1 MLPLRDLPQ
10 TGFSAVK
17 LRSKTRYF
25 LVRMYRNDTPHYNF
39 FKMEALKKLKV
50 ADLKN
55 ELRSRGLT
63 VTGNKQELL
72 DRLQQH
78 LETSGGLRAI
88 PTRPPVP
95 PGMTLEDPN
104 APHLPEADLLSKDT
118 SFVSGEGDDADDS
131 LLAGEEE
138 EDEEE
143 EEEQTTTQDNQENT
157 ETTNT
162 AKPTVV
168 TSVSSDDTK
177 VPVKPPMSEAE
188 RLELRAKKFGG
199 HSSEDAK
206 KAARAARFGT
216 PVSAPTKTGT
226 AAPVKG
232 TTALSP
238 LGDNSAVSTEETGP
252 EMEKLKKR
260 AERFGMNVSTVTQ
273 QAEEKEKLLKRK
285 QRFGAVTAGAAVAA
299 GTPVSSD
306 EVEAKKKK
314 RAERFG
320 VTV

>member
-1 MLPLRDLPQ
+1 
-10 TGFSAVK
+10 
-17 LRSKTRYF
+17 
-25 LVRMYRNDTPHYNF
+25 MYRKDTPHHNF
-39 FKMEALKKLKV
+39 SKMETMKKLKV

-55 ELRSRGLT
+55 ELRARGLT

-78 LETSGGLRAI
+78 METAG
-88 PTRPPVP
+88 
-95 PGMTLEDPN
+95 DPK
-104 APHLPEADLLSKDT
+104 APLLPEAELLSKDT
-118 SFVSGEGDDADDS
+118 SLLSGEGDEADDS
-131 LLAGEEE
+131 ILAGEEE
-138 EDEEE
+138 EEEDDEEE
-143 EEEQTTTQDNQENT
+143 EEEQTTAQDNQENT

-168 TSVSSDDTK
+168 TSVSSESDDTK

-216 PVSAPTKTGT
+216 SVSGPTNT
-226 AAPVKG
+226 AAPAKG
-232 TTALSP
+232 ATTLSP
-238 LGDNSAVSTEETGP
+238 LGDNSAISTEETGP

-260 AERFGMNVSTVTQ
+260 AERFGMNVSTAVQ
-273 QAEEKEKLLKRK
+273 SEEEKEKLLKRK
-285 QRFGAVTAGAAVAA
+285 QRFGVATAGAA

-320 VTV
+320 LTV

>member
-1 MLPLRDLPQ
+1 
-10 TGFSAVK
+10 
-17 LRSKTRYF
+17 
-25 LVRMYRNDTPHYNF
+25 MYRNDTPHHNF
-39 FKMEALKKLKV
+39 SKMEALKKLKV

-55 ELRSRGLT
+55 ELRARGLT

-78 LETSGGLRAI
+78 METAG
-88 PTRPPVP
+88 
-95 PGMTLEDPN
+95 
-104 APHLPEADLLSKDT
+104 EAELFSKDT
-118 SFVSGEGDDADDS
+118 SFASGEGDEADDS
-131 LLAGEEE
+131 ILAGEEE
-138 EDEEE
+138 EEEEE

-168 TSVSSDDTK
+168 TSVTSADTK

-199 HSSEDAK
+199 HASEVAK

-216 PVSAPTKTGT
+216 AVTGPTKTEA

-232 TTALSP
+232 ATTLS
-238 LGDNSAVSTEETGP
+238 GP

-260 AERFGMNVSTVTQ
+260 AERFGMNVSTATQ

-285 QRFGAVTAGAAVAA
+285 QRFGAVTAGAA
-299 GTPVSSD
+299 GTQVSSD

-320 VTV
+320 LTV

>member
-78 LETSGGLRAI
+78 LETSG
-88 PTRPPVP
+88 
-95 PGMTLEDPN
+95 
-104 APHLPEADLLSKDT
+104 EADLLSKDT

-138 EDEEE
+138 EDEEEE

>member
-95 PGMTLEDPN
+95 PGMTLE
-104 APHLPEADLLSKDT
+104 EADLLSKDT

-138 EDEEE
+138 EDEEEE

-232 TTALSP
+232 TTALS
-238 LGDNSAVSTEETGP
+238 GP

>member
-1 MLPLRDLPQ
+1 
-10 TGFSAVK
+10 
-17 LRSKTRYF
+17 
-25 LVRMYRNDTPHYNF
+25 MYRNDTPHHNF
-39 FKMEALKKLKV
+39 SKMEALKKLKV

-55 ELRSRGLT
+55 ELRARGLT

-78 LETSGGLRAI
+78 METAGGVHAVPRA
-88 PTRPPVP
+88 TLP
-95 PGMTLEDPN
+95 PGLSLE
-104 APHLPEADLLSKDT
+104 EAELFSKDT
-118 SFVSGEGDDADDS
+118 SFASGEGDEADDS
-131 LLAGEEE
+131 ILAGEEE
-138 EDEEE
+138 EEEEE

-168 TSVSSDDTK
+168 TSVTSADTK

-199 HSSEDAK
+199 HASEVAK

-216 PVSAPTKTGT
+216 AVTGPTKTEA

-232 TTALSP
+232 ATTLS
-238 LGDNSAVSTEETGP
+238 GP

-260 AERFGMNVSTVTQ
+260 AERFGMNVSTATQ

-285 QRFGAVTAGAAVAA
+285 QRFGAVTAGAA
-299 GTPVSSD
+299 GTQVSSD

-320 VTV
+320 LTV

>member
-1 MLPLRDLPQ
+1 
-10 TGFSAVK
+10 
-17 LRSKTRYF
+17 
-25 LVRMYRNDTPHYNF
+25 MYRKDTPHHNF
-39 FKMEALKKLKV
+39 SKMETMKKLKV

-55 ELRSRGLT
+55 ELRARGLT

-78 LETSGGLRAI
+78 METAGGVHGA
-88 PTRPPVP
+88 PTRPPAPRGTLP
-95 PGMTLEDPN
+95 PGMSLEDPK
-104 APHLPEADLLSKDT
+104 APLLPEAELLSKDT
-118 SFVSGEGDDADDS
+118 SLLSGEGDEADDS
-131 LLAGEEE
+131 ILAGEEE
-138 EDEEE
+138 EEEDDDEE
-143 EEEQTTTQDNQENT
+143 EEEQTTAQDNQENT

-168 TSVSSDDTK
+168 TSVSSESDDTK

-216 PVSAPTKTGT
+216 SVSGPTNT
-226 AAPVKG
+226 AAPAKG
-232 TTALSP
+232 ATTLSP
-238 LGDNSAVSTEETGP
+238 LGDNSAISTEETGP

-260 AERFGMNVSTVTQ
+260 AERFGMNVSTAVQ
-273 QAEEKEKLLKRK
+273 SEEEKEKLLKRK
-285 QRFGAVTAGAAVAA
+285 QRFGVAAAGAA
-299 GTPVSSD
+299 GTQVSSD

-320 VTV
+320 LTV

>member
-1 MLPLRDLPQ
+1 
-10 TGFSAVK
+10 
-17 LRSKTRYF
+17 
-25 LVRMYRNDTPHYNF
+25 MYRNDTPHHNF
-39 FKMEALKKLKV
+39 SKMEALKKLKV

-55 ELRSRGLT
+55 ELRARGLT

-78 LETSGGLRAI
+78 METAG
-88 PTRPPVP
+88 
-95 PGMTLEDPN
+95 
-104 APHLPEADLLSKDT
+104 EAELFSKDT
-118 SFVSGEGDDADDS
+118 SFASGEGDEADDS
-131 LLAGEEE
+131 ILAGEEE
-138 EDEEE
+138 EEEEE

-168 TSVSSDDTK
+168 TSVTSADTK

-199 HSSEDAK
+199 HASEVAK

-216 PVSAPTKTGT
+216 AVTGPTKTEA

-232 TTALSP
+232 ATTLSP
-238 LGDNSAVSTEETGP
+238 LEDNSAISSEEMGP

-260 AERFGMNVSTVTQ
+260 AERFGMNVSTATQ

-285 QRFGAVTAGAAVAA
+285 QRFGAVTAGAA
-299 GTPVSSD
+299 GTQVSSD

-320 VTV
+320 LTV

>member
-17 LRSKTRYF
+17 LRSKTRHF
-25 LVRMYRNDTPHYNF
+25 LVRMYRNDTPHHNF

-78 LETSGGLRAI
+78 LETSG
-88 PTRPPVP
+88 
-95 PGMTLEDPN
+95 
-104 APHLPEADLLSKDT
+104 EADLLSKDT

-143 EEEQTTTQDNQENT
+143 EEEEQTTTQDNQENT

-168 TSVSSDDTK
+168 TSISSDDTK

-238 LGDNSAVSTEETGP
+238 LGDNSAVNTEETGP

>member
-78 LETSGGLRAI
+78 LETSG
-88 PTRPPVP
+88 
-95 PGMTLEDPN
+95 
-104 APHLPEADLLSKDT
+104 EADLLSKDT

-232 TTALSP
+232 TTALS
-238 LGDNSAVSTEETGP
+238 GP

>member
-1 MLPLRDLPQ
+1 
-10 TGFSAVK
+10 
-17 LRSKTRYF
+17 
-25 LVRMYRNDTPHYNF
+25 MYRKDTPHHNF
-39 FKMEALKKLKV
+39 SKMETMKKLKV

-55 ELRSRGLT
+55 ELRARGLT

-78 LETSGGLRAI
+78 METAGGVHGA
-88 PTRPPVP
+88 PTRPPAPRGTLP
-95 PGMTLEDPN
+95 PGMSLEDPK
-104 APHLPEADLLSKDT
+104 APLLPEAELLSKDT
-118 SFVSGEGDDADDS
+118 SLLSGEGDEADDS
-131 LLAGEEE
+131 ILAGEEE
-138 EDEEE
+138 EEEDDDEEE
-143 EEEQTTTQDNQENT
+143 EEEQTTAQDNQENT

-168 TSVSSDDTK
+168 TSVSSESDDTK

-216 PVSAPTKTGT
+216 SVSGPTNT
-226 AAPVKG
+226 AAPAKG
-232 TTALSP
+232 ATTLS
-238 LGDNSAVSTEETGP
+238 GP

-260 AERFGMNVSTVTQ
+260 AERFGMNVSTAVQ
-273 QAEEKEKLLKRK
+273 SEEEKEKLLKRK
-285 QRFGAVTAGAAVAA
+285 QRFGVAAAGAA
-299 GTPVSSD
+299 GTQVSSD

-320 VTV
+320 LTV

>member
-1 MLPLRDLPQ
+1 
-10 TGFSAVK
+10 
-17 LRSKTRYF
+17 
-25 LVRMYRNDTPHYNF
+25 MYRNDTPHHNF
-39 FKMEALKKLKV
+39 SKMEALKKLKV

-55 ELRSRGLT
+55 ELRARGLT

-78 LETSGGLRAI
+78 METAG
-88 PTRPPVP
+88 
-95 PGMTLEDPN
+95 DPN
-104 APHLPEADLLSKDT
+104 APHLPEAELFSKDT
-118 SFVSGEGDDADDS
+118 SFASGEGDEADDS
-131 LLAGEEE
+131 ILAGEEE
-138 EDEEE
+138 EEEEE

-168 TSVSSDDTK
+168 TSVTSADTK

-199 HSSEDAK
+199 HASEVAK

-216 PVSAPTKTGT
+216 AVTGPTKTEA

-232 TTALSP
+232 ATTLSP
-238 LGDNSAVSTEETGP
+238 LEDNSAISSEEMGP

-260 AERFGMNVSTVTQ
+260 AERFGMNVSTATQ

-285 QRFGAVTAGAAVAA
+285 QRFGAVTAGAA
-299 GTPVSSD
+299 GTQVSSD

-320 VTV
+320 LTV

>member
-17 LRSKTRYF
+17 LRSKTRHF
-25 LVRMYRNDTPHYNF
+25 LVRMYRNDTPHHNF

-78 LETSGGLRAI
+78 LETSG
-88 PTRPPVP
+88 
-95 PGMTLEDPN
+95 
-104 APHLPEADLLSKDT
+104 EADLLSKDT

-168 TSVSSDDTK
+168 TSISSDDTK

-232 TTALSP
+232 TTALS
-238 LGDNSAVSTEETGP
+238 GP

>member
-1 MLPLRDLPQ
+1 
-10 TGFSAVK
+10 
-17 LRSKTRYF
+17 
-25 LVRMYRNDTPHYNF
+25 MYRNDTPHHNF
-39 FKMEALKKLKV
+39 SKMEALKKLKV

-55 ELRSRGLT
+55 ELRARGLT

-78 LETSGGLRAI
+78 METAGGVHAVPRA
-88 PTRPPVP
+88 TLP
-95 PGMTLEDPN
+95 PGLSLE
-104 APHLPEADLLSKDT
+104 EAELFSKDT
-118 SFVSGEGDDADDS
+118 SFASGEGDEADDS
-131 LLAGEEE
+131 ILAGEEE
-138 EDEEE
+138 EEEEE

-168 TSVSSDDTK
+168 TSVSSADTK

-199 HSSEDAK
+199 HASEVAK

-216 PVSAPTKTGT
+216 AVTGPTKTET

-232 TTALSP
+232 ATTLSP
-238 LGDNSAVSTEETGP
+238 LEDNSAISSEEMGP

-260 AERFGMNVSTVTQ
+260 AERFGMNVSTATQ

-285 QRFGAVTAGAAVAA
+285 QRFGAVTAGAA
-299 GTPVSSD
+299 GTQVSSD

-320 VTV
+320 LTV

>member
-95 PGMTLEDPN
+95 PGMTLE
-104 APHLPEADLLSKDT
+104 EADLLSKDT

>member
-78 LETSGGLRAI
+78 LETSG
-88 PTRPPVP
+88 
-95 PGMTLEDPN
+95 DPN

-138 EDEEE
+138 EDEEEE

>member
-143 EEEQTTTQDNQENT
+143 EEEEQTTTQDNQENT

-232 TTALSP
+232 TTALS
-238 LGDNSAVSTEETGP
+238 GP

>member
-78 LETSGGLRAI
+78 LETSG
-88 PTRPPVP
+88 
-95 PGMTLEDPN
+95 
-104 APHLPEADLLSKDT
+104 EADLLSKDT

>member
-78 LETSGGLRAI
+78 LETSG
-88 PTRPPVP
+88 
-95 PGMTLEDPN
+95 DPN

>member
-1 MLPLRDLPQ
+1 
-10 TGFSAVK
+10 
-17 LRSKTRYF
+17 
-25 LVRMYRNDTPHYNF
+25 MYRKDTPHHNF
-39 FKMEALKKLKV
+39 SKMETMKKLKV

-55 ELRSRGLT
+55 ELRARGLT

-78 LETSGGLRAI
+78 METAG
-88 PTRPPVP
+88 
-95 PGMTLEDPN
+95 
-104 APHLPEADLLSKDT
+104 EAELLSKDT
-118 SFVSGEGDDADDS
+118 SLLSGEGDEADDS
-131 LLAGEEE
+131 ILAGEEE
-138 EDEEE
+138 EEEDDDEEE
-143 EEEQTTTQDNQENT
+143 EEEQTTAQDNQENT

-168 TSVSSDDTK
+168 TSVSSESDDTK

-216 PVSAPTKTGT
+216 SVSGPTNT
-226 AAPVKG
+226 AAPAKG
-232 TTALSP
+232 ATTLSP
-238 LGDNSAVSTEETGP
+238 LGDNSAISTEETGP

-260 AERFGMNVSTVTQ
+260 AERFGMNVSTAVQ
-273 QAEEKEKLLKRK
+273 SEEEKEKLLKRK
-285 QRFGAVTAGAAVAA
+285 QRFGVAAAGAA
-299 GTPVSSD
+299 GTQVSSD

-320 VTV
+320 LTV

>member
-1 MLPLRDLPQ
+1 
-10 TGFSAVK
+10 
-17 LRSKTRYF
+17 
-25 LVRMYRNDTPHYNF
+25 
-39 FKMEALKKLKV
+39 MEALKKLKV

-78 LETSGGLRAI
+78 LETSG
-88 PTRPPVP
+88 
-95 PGMTLEDPN
+95 DPN

-143 EEEQTTTQDNQENT
+143 EEEEEQTTTQDNQENT

-168 TSVSSDDTK
+168 TSISSDDTK

-238 LGDNSAVSTEETGP
+238 LGDNSAVNTEETGP

-285 QRFGAVTAGAAVAA
+285 QRFGAVTAGATVAA

>member
-1 MLPLRDLPQ
+1 
-10 TGFSAVK
+10 
-17 LRSKTRYF
+17 
-25 LVRMYRNDTPHYNF
+25 MYRNDTPHHNF
-39 FKMEALKKLKV
+39 SKMEALKKLKV

-55 ELRSRGLT
+55 ELRARGLT

-78 LETSGGLRAI
+78 METAGGVHAVPRA
-88 PTRPPVP
+88 TLP
-95 PGMTLEDPN
+95 PGLSLEEPN
-104 APHLPEADLLSKDT
+104 APHLPEAELFSKDT
-118 SFVSGEGDDADDS
+118 SFASGEGDEADDS
-131 LLAGEEE
+131 ILAGEEE
-138 EDEEE
+138 EEEEE

-168 TSVSSDDTK
+168 TSVSSADTK

-199 HSSEDAK
+199 HASEVAK

-216 PVSAPTKTGT
+216 AVTGPTKTET

-232 TTALSP
+232 ATTLS
-238 LGDNSAVSTEETGP
+238 GP

-260 AERFGMNVSTVTQ
+260 AERFGMNVSTATQ

-285 QRFGAVTAGAAVAA
+285 QRFGAVTAGAA
-299 GTPVSSD
+299 GTQVSSD

-320 VTV
+320 LTV

>member
-1 MLPLRDLPQ
+1 
-10 TGFSAVK
+10 
-17 LRSKTRYF
+17 
-25 LVRMYRNDTPHYNF
+25 MYRNDTPHHNF
-39 FKMEALKKLKV
+39 SKMEALKKLKV

-55 ELRSRGLT
+55 ELRARGLT

-78 LETSGGLRAI
+78 METAG
-88 PTRPPVP
+88 
-95 PGMTLEDPN
+95 
-104 APHLPEADLLSKDT
+104 EAELFSKDT
-118 SFVSGEGDDADDS
+118 SFASGEGDEADDS
-131 LLAGEEE
+131 ILAGEEE
-138 EDEEE
+138 EEEEE

-168 TSVSSDDTK
+168 TSVSSADTK

-199 HSSEDAK
+199 HASEVAK

-216 PVSAPTKTGT
+216 AVTGPTKTET

-232 TTALSP
+232 ATTLS
-238 LGDNSAVSTEETGP
+238 GP

-260 AERFGMNVSTVTQ
+260 AERFGMNVSTATQ

-285 QRFGAVTAGAAVAA
+285 QRFGAVTAGAA
-299 GTPVSSD
+299 GTQVSSD

-320 VTV
+320 LTV

>member
-17 LRSKTRYF
+17 LRSKTRHF
-25 LVRMYRNDTPHYNF
+25 LVRMYRNDTPHHNF

-78 LETSGGLRAI
+78 LETSG
-88 PTRPPVP
+88 
-95 PGMTLEDPN
+95 DPN

-168 TSVSSDDTK
+168 TSISSDDTK

-238 LGDNSAVSTEETGP
+238 LGDNSAVNTEETGP

>member
-17 LRSKTRYF
+17 LRSKTRHF
-25 LVRMYRNDTPHYNF
+25 LVRMYRNDTPHHNF

-78 LETSGGLRAI
+78 LETSG
-88 PTRPPVP
+88 
-95 PGMTLEDPN
+95 
-104 APHLPEADLLSKDT
+104 EADLLSKDT

-168 TSVSSDDTK
+168 TSISSDDTK

-238 LGDNSAVSTEETGP
+238 LGDNSAVNTEETGP